1 MKHLFVL
8 TVFVFAVSASFLVTT
23 AAAAPLQVA
32 ETLTLVDCDG
42 TKVTF
47 SETDLRSMEQVT
59 EEQCIWVGESSGYIG
74 IFDCSGV
81 LLSEILQRAEATFK
95 AKDFVRENTYVI
107 FRGTDDYQIITS
119 WTELMGSADG
129 LRSIIM
135 LDKDGEP
142 LSDEEGK
149 FRVLFPA
156 DKYVG
161 RSVKC
166 LDSIEIH
173 RAEGFKDFPKDKT
186 PAEPEKQ

>member
-129 LRSIIM
+129 RRSIIM

-142 LSDEEGK
+142 LSDKEGK

>member
-1 MKHLFVL
+1 MKHLF
-8 TVFVFAVSASFLVTT
+8 TTT
-23 AAAAPLQVA
+23 AFVLLISALVFNTPAMSAPLLVA
-32 ETLTLVDCDG
+32 QTLTLVDCDG

-47 SETDLRSMEQVT
+47 SEADLRLMDQVR
-59 EEQCIWVGESSGYIG
+59 EEQCIWVGQSSGYIG

-81 LLSEILQRAEATFK
+81 PLSEILKQVNSTVN

-107 FRGTDDYQIITS
+107 FRGTDDYQVIAS

-129 LRSIIM
+129 LRAMIM
-135 LDKDGEP
+135 LDKDGQP

-166 LDSIEIH
+166 LDTIEIH

>member
-47 SETDLRSMEQVT
+47 SETELRSMEQVT

-81 LLSEILQRAEATFK
+81 LLSEILKRAEATFK

-129 LRSIIM
+129 RRSIIM

-142 LSDEEGK
+142 LSDKEGK

-166 LDSIEIH
+166 LDTIEIH
-173 RAEGFKDFPKDKT
+173 RAEGFKDFPKEKT